1 MYHFKQLFVFMFYKF
16 TSTILI
22 LLTKMKKITLL
33 DFNQNQSVK
42 PKRWYSLLAFSFI
55 MLTCQIGLAQFTFPT
70 ISGPITI
77 TGGTD
82 VVQNINNTANSAGV
96 TAEDYE
102 GFIVTVDWTNVDNAY
117 SSEARLIV
125 TTSSGSTAVLFPTSG
140 SASNGDSTTITF
152 EADFVGTYN
161 PSANGL
167 LGMTFRQSWSGSQAN
182 WNNIEITLVPA
193 PDCIAPIT
201 LTATNITTNS
211 ATLGWISDGNLFD
224 IEYGITGFTPTG
236 NPTDASTTGVSN
248 SFLLEDLDANTVYQ
262 FYVRQDCGAVD
273 GLSEWTGPFSFRTQ
287 CNVFTAPT
295 AVQTFTGYTGV
306 APATLD
312 CWSEATG
319 NFVDGITGTSSSWTN
334 QDYNNSTNANGT
346 AAYINLYG
354 ADNEWLVS
362 PAIDLGD
369 GSTPYRLEYNV
380 SVIPWTGTDN
390 VVDMAEKFVKVVV
403 STDGG
408 LTWAEANVIKTYD
421 NSNIPNSGGL
431 SEVISLDGYTGIV
444 KFAYYAFATEFTPD
458 LRFFIDNWRVN
469 IIPTCD
475 APTILTADEI
485 TSTGA
490 TLAWT
495 SVGNNFDIEFGLA
508 GFEQGGDDS
517 TIVSDLTT
525 NSYEVTVTEGGTYEF
540 YVRQDCGD
548 TNGISEW
555 AGPFSFNIPLAGED
569 CSAPIVVTTLPYTTT
584 DDTANYGDNP
594 NIEGTPG
601 ASGCGST
608 NNYLNGNDVVYSFT
622 ADFDGNIFVSLDPTN
637 TYAGIFAYASC
648 EDIGENCI
656 GGAVAGSTTNEI
668 GFELPVENGS
678 TYYFVISTW
687 ATPQTTPY
695 TLEIT
700 QLLCSAPSALT
711 ATNITN
717 ESAVLAWTSEGNLF
731 DVEFGETGFIPTG
744 NPTNANTTGVA
755 NPFTL
760 EDLTSDT
767 VYQYYVRQDCGTDG
781 TSDWSGPFTF
791 RTECVALTVPTAIQ
805 DFSTYTGS
813 APSSLACW
821 KEATGNFVDGLSGTS
836 SSWTN
841 QNYNNDAAHPN
852 GTAAYINLYGAD
864 NEWLISPSID
874 LGAGSADYQLKYDVS
889 IKPWSGTDPVT
900 NMEEKFVKVVVSTD
914 GGTTWSE
921 AFLLKTYDNN
931 NIPADGGITE
941 TLSLANFTGVIK
953 VAFYASSTT
962 TTTDLRFFID
972 NFSIEVNDPC
982 AGIDAPTG
990 NAFQTLSEGQTLADL
1005 VVAGENLTWYSDDNL
1020 QNQISSTTVAEDNTT
1035 YFVTQTVDECTSEAL
1050 AVTVEVTLSTG
1061 DFNLVS
1067 LKAYPNPTSDF
1078 VTVSYNNDI
1087 TNVAVINMLGQTLMT
1102 KNVNANTTQIDM
1114 TSLPTGNYFVK
1125 VTVEGAVKTI
1135 KIVKN

>member
-1 MYHFKQLFVFMFYKF
+1 
-16 TSTILI
+16 
-22 LLTKMKKITLL
+22 MKKITLL

-42 PKRWYSLLAFSFI
+42 PKRWYGLLAFCFV
-55 MLTCQIGLAQFTFPT
+55 LFAANIGFAQFTFPA

-82 VVQNINNTANSAGV
+82 VIQNLNNDVNSAGV
-96 TAEDYE
+96 TATGYE
-102 GFIVTVDWTNVDNAY
+102 GFILTVDWSNVDNAW

-125 TTSSGSTAVLFPTSG
+125 TTSSGATAVLTPASG
-140 SASNGDSTTITF
+140 AANSGDATAITF
-152 EADFVGTYN
+152 EGDFLDVYD
-161 PSANGL
+161 PSINGL
-167 LGMTFRQSWSGSQAN
+167 LDLTLRQSYSPSEASWS
-182 WNNIEITLVPA
+182 NIVVTLVPV

-201 LTATNITTNS
+201 LTATSITTTS
-211 ATLGWISDGNLFD
+211 AILGWTSTGTLFD
-224 IEYGITGFTPTG
+224 IEYGVTGFTPTG
-236 NPTDASTTGVSN
+236 NPTDVSTTGVSN
-248 SFLLEDLDANTVYQ
+248 SFLLENLNANTIYQ
-262 FYVRQDCGAVD
+262 YYVRQDCGTEN
-273 GLSEWTGPFSFRTQ
+273 GLSEWSGPFTFRTL
-287 CNVFTAPT
+287 CNVISAPT
-295 AVQTFTGYTGV
+295 TVQTFTGYTGV
-306 APATLD
+306 APTTLD

-319 NFVDGITGTSSSWTN
+319 NFIDGLSGTTSTWTN
-334 QDYNNSTNANGT
+334 QNYNNATNANGN

-354 ADNEWLVS
+354 SDSEWLIS

-390 VVDMAEKFVKVVV
+390 VVAMDEKFVKVVV

-408 LTWAEANVIKTYD
+408 LTWDEANVIKTYD
-421 NSNIPNSGGL
+421 NSNIPNNGGF

-444 KFAYYAFATEFTPD
+444 KFAYYAFSTEFTPD

-469 IIPTCD
+469 TVPTCD
-475 APTILTADEI
+475 APTLLTADEI

-495 SVGNNFDIEFGLA
+495 SIGNNFDIEWGLA

-517 TIVSDLTT
+517 TLVSDLTT

-548 TNGISEW
+548 TNGVSEW
-555 AGPFSFNIPLAGED
+555 AGPFSFTIPFVGED
-569 CSAPIVVTTLPYTTT
+569 CSAPIIIATLPYTTT

-700 QLLCSAPSALT
+700 KLLCTTPSALT
-711 ATNITN
+711 ATNITS
-717 ESAVLAWTSEGNLF
+717 ESAVLAWTSEGTLF
-731 DVEFGETGFIPTG
+731 DVEFGETGFTPTG
-744 NPTNANTTGVA
+744 NPTNASTTGVE

-760 EDLTSDT
+760 EGLSAGTI
-767 VYQYYVRQDCGTDG
+767 YQYYVRQDCGTDG
-781 TSDWSGPFTF
+781 TSDWSGPFSF
-791 RTECVALTVPTAIQ
+791 ITECEALTVPTAIQ
-805 DFSTYTGS
+805 NFSTYTGT
-813 APSSLACW
+813 APATLDCW
-821 KEATGNFVDGLSGTS
+821 KEATGNFVNGLTGTS

-841 QNYNNDAAHPN
+841 QNYNNNDTHPN
-852 GTAAYINLYGAD
+852 GTAAYINLYGTD
-864 NEWLISPSID
+864 NEWLISPPID

-889 IKPWSGTDPVT
+889 IKPWSGTAPVT
-900 NMEEKFVKVVVSTD
+900 TMEEKFVKVVISTD
-914 GGTTWSE
+914 GGSTWSE
-921 AFLLKTYDNN
+921 ANLLQTYDNA
-931 NIPADGGITE
+931 NIPEDGGITE

-953 VAFYASSTT
+953 VAFYAYSTAIT
-962 TTTDLRFFID
+962 PDLRFYID

-990 NAFQTLSEGQTLADL
+990 EAFQTLSEGQTLADL
-1005 VVAGENLTWYSDDNL
+1005 VVNGENLTWYSDDNL
-1020 QNQISSTTVAEDNTT
+1020 EEQIPSTTAAEDNTT

-1050 AVTVEVTLSTG
+1050 AITVELTLSTG

-1067 LKAYPNPTSDF
+1067 LKAYPNPTNDF

>member
-1 MYHFKQLFVFMFYKF
+1 MFYKF

-125 TTSSGSTAVLFPTSG
+125 TTSSGATEVLFPTSG
-140 SASNGDSTTITF
+140 SAANTDPATITF
-152 EADFVGTYN
+152 EADF
-161 PSANGL
+161 NGIYSPATNGSL
-167 LGMTFRQSWSGSQAN
+167 DFTLRQSWTASQAN
-182 WNNIEITLVPA
+182 WSNIVITLVPVPA
-193 PDCIAPIT
+193 CLEPTT
-201 LTATNITTNS
+201 LTATNITMNS
-211 ATLGWISDGNLFD
+211 ATLGWTSEGNSFD
-224 IEYGITGFTPTG
+224 IEWGPT
-236 NPTDASTTGVSN
+236 
-248 SFLLEDLDANTVYQ
+248 
-262 FYVRQDCGAVD
+262 
-273 GLSEWTGPFSFRTQ
+273 
-287 CNVFTAPT
+287 
-295 AVQTFTGYTGV
+295 
-306 APATLD
+306 
-312 CWSEATG
+312 
-319 NFVDGITGTSSSWTN
+319 
-334 QDYNNSTNANGT
+334 
-346 AAYINLYG
+346 
-354 ADNEWLVS
+354 
-362 PAIDLGD
+362 
-369 GSTPYRLEYNV
+369 
-380 SVIPWTGTDN
+380 
-390 VVDMAEKFVKVVV
+390 
-403 STDGG
+403 
-408 LTWAEANVIKTYD
+408 
-421 NSNIPNSGGL
+421 
-431 SEVISLDGYTGIV
+431 
-444 KFAYYAFATEFTPD
+444 
-458 LRFFIDNWRVN
+458 
-469 IIPTCD
+469 
-475 APTILTADEI
+475 
-485 TSTGA
+485 
-490 TLAWT
+490 
-495 SVGNNFDIEFGLA
+495 

-517 TIVSDLTT
+517 TLVSDLTS
-525 NSYEVTVTEGGTYEF
+525 NSYDATFTEGGAYQF
-540 YVRQDCGD
+540 YVRQNCGD
-548 TNGISEW
+548 TDGFSLW
-555 AGPFSFNIPLAGED
+555 AGPFSFAIPQIGDD

-584 DDTANYGDNP
+584 DDTANYTDNT

-622 ADFDGNIFVSLDPTN
+622 ADFDGNILVSLDPTN

-656 GGAVAGSTTNEI
+656 GGAVAGFTSDEVS
-668 GFELPVENGS
+668 FQLSVENGS

-700 QLLCSAPSALT
+700 QLLCLVPSSLT

-717 ESAVLAWTSEGNLF
+717 DSAQLAWTADGDLF
-731 DVEFGETGFIPTG
+731 DVEFGETGFTPTG
-744 NPTNANTTGVA
+744 NPTNANTTGVE

-760 EDLTSDT
+760 EGLTENT
-767 VYQYYVRQDCGTDG
+767 AYQYYVRQDCGDING
-781 TSDWSGPFTF
+781 TSEWVGPFSF
-791 RTECVALTVPTAIQ
+791 KTECNVLIAPTTVQ
-805 DFSTYTGS
+805 DFTGYTAA
-813 APSSLACW
+813 APATLDCW
-821 KEATGNFVDGLSGTS
+821 KEAIGNFANGTTGS
-836 SSWTN
+836 ISAWEG
-841 QNYNNDAAHPN
+841 QNYNNDSTHPN
-852 GTAAYINLYGAD
+852 GNAAYINLYGSAFGGPKND
-864 NEWLISPSID
+864 WLISPAID
-874 LGAGSADYQLKYDVS
+874 LGDGTTPYQLKFDVS
-889 IKPWSGTDPVT
+889 VTPWTGSANVT
-900 NMEEKFVKVVVSTD
+900 EMGEKFVKLIVSTD
-914 GGTTWSE
+914 GGATWLESNVI
-921 AFLLKTYDNN
+921 KTYDNSDVPN
-931 NIPADGGITE
+931 SGGRTDVFSLDGYTGVVKFAYYAFATE
-941 TLSLANFTGVIK
+941 TTP
-953 VAFYASSTT
+953 
-962 TTTDLRFFID
+962 DLRFFID
-972 NFSIEVNDPC
+972 NWSIQTNPC
-982 AGIDAPTG
+982 ADFAAPTG

-1020 QNQISSTTVAEDNTT
+1020 ENQIPSTTVAEDNTT

-1067 LKAYPNPTSDF
+1067 LKAHPNPTSDF